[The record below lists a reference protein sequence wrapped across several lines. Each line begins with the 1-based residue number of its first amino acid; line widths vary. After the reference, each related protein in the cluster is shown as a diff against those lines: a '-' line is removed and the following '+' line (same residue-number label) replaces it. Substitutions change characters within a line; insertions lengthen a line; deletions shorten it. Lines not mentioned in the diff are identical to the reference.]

1 MNREYERLVHSNILN
16 NVTFEFSYRDRYAE
30 QIVEYKLHV
39 LFIERLRLLMMISTI
54 RIWVNLDYYSK

>member
-16 NVTFEFSYRDRYAE
+16 NVTFEFFHRDRYAE